1 MDRPV
6 LHPFV
11 LELAGS
17 ERFRSFLEEL
27 PETRARVSE
36 PALPLVVSALY
47 EELGRPLVVLAPED
61 ADARDIAEAAA
72 WYLGDERVALL
83 PSRGVS
89 WASGLEPP
97 PHLVGER
104 ARALD
109 VLAAGGLVSASAAAL
124 AEPMPPP
131 DARPESIRLRPGGD
145 PGIDAI
151 AEHLA
156 LAGYER
162 VDQAQERGQF
172 ALRGGIVDVYPTTGR
187 EPLRIELFGD
197 EVESIRAFSPY
208 TQRTLHPV
216 DEVTIY
222 PAAER
227 GLNLDEVG
235 LLDDEAGETP
245 SPVPTDLVPPIP
257 SGPDFVWQPVDV
269 REVWTQEEL
278 QPVDLTAA
286 VELDPLP
293 AGQPFSFEAQR
304 PAIAARGLAEA
315 ENELRAFVRGGLR
328 TVVAFPHQG
337 EALRTQNLLRR
348 VDSRLIDEGEEL
360 PDEAELLFAVGN
372 ARRGFVWRDL
382 GLALLPDT
390 QVFRRRTRGRAA
402 PAGRALQSFAELRT
416 GDHVVHEDHG
426 IGKLLGFETREVA
439 GITRDYLQLAFRGED
454 RLYVPHEQIGK
465 VSRYVG
471 VDGKAPTLSKLGGKA
486 WNQLKSRARAAIR
499 ELAGELLQLYA
510 RRQNA

>member
-1 MDRPV
+1 MGPASSAASTSRDSIQARGTPVPSLVMDRPV
-6 LHPFV
+6 LHAFV
-11 LELAGS
+11 RELAES
-17 ERFRSFLEEL
+17 ERFRMFLEEL

-36 PALPLVVSALY
+36 PALPLVVSALH

-72 WYLGDERVALL
+72 WFLGDDRVALL

-89 WASGLEPP
+89 WGSGLEPP

-131 DARPESIRLRPGGD
+131 ESRPEPLRVGSGD
-145 PGIDAI
+145 DRGIDAL

-197 EVESIRAFSPY
+197 EVESIRAFSPF

-227 GLNLDEVG
+227 RLDLDEVR

-245 SPVPTDLVPPIP
+245 RPVPTDLVPPIP
-257 SGPDFVWQPVDV
+257 SGPDFIWQPVDV

-278 QPVDLTAA
+278 QPVD
-286 VELDPLP
+286 
-293 AGQPFSFEAQR
+293 
-304 PAIAARGLAEA
+304 
-315 ENELRAFVRGGLR
+315 
-328 TVVAFPHQG
+328 
-337 EALRTQNLLRR
+337 
-348 VDSRLIDEGEEL
+348 
-360 PDEAELLFAVGN
+360 
-372 ARRGFVWRDL
+372 
-382 GLALLPDT
+382 
-390 QVFRRRTRGRAA
+390 
-402 PAGRALQSFAELRT
+402 
-416 GDHVVHEDHG
+416 
-426 IGKLLGFETREVA
+426 
-439 GITRDYLQLAFRGED
+439 
-454 RLYVPHEQIGK
+454 
-465 VSRYVG
+465 
-471 VDGKAPTLSKLGGKA
+471 
-486 WNQLKSRARAAIR
+486 
-499 ELAGELLQLYA
+499 
-510 RRQNA
+510 